1 MTTMFSGINSQL
13 LFGQLLLGLIN
24 GSFYAMLSMGLAIIF
39 GLMNVVN
46 FTHGAQYMLGAFVAW
61 LLLQFFGIG
70 FWPSLII
77 APISVALFGM
87 VMERLLLRPLQRLD
101 HLYGLLATYAVSL
114 IVEGLVR
121 YQYGS
126 TGLPYQ
132 NPMPG
137 GVHLGF
143 MFLPYYRLW
152 VVVFSIAI
160 CLGTW
165 FLIEN
170 TKLGA
175 YLRAANEKPQIVE
188 TFGINVPKMMTLTY
202 GFGVG
207 LAALSGVLAAPIYQV
222 SPSMGSSLMIVVFA
236 VVVIGGMGSIAGAAV
251 TGYMLGVIEG
261 LTKVFYP
268 QAASVVIFMFM
279 IIALY
284 LRPAGI
290 FVDKESI

>member
-1 MTTMFSGINSQL
+1 MFENITTQL
-13 LFGQLLLGLIN
+13 LFGQVLLGLIN

-46 FTHGAQYMLGAFVAW
+46 FAHGAQYMLGAFVAW
-61 LLLQFFGIG
+61 LLLTHLGIPYWG
-70 FWPSLII
+70 ALVA
-77 APISVALFGM
+77 APILVACFGM
-87 VMERLLLRPLQRLD
+87 VLERLLLRPLQNLD
-101 HLYGLLATYAVSL
+101 HLYGLLATYAVAL

-121 YQYGS
+121 LEYGS
-126 TGLPYQ
+126 TGLPYE

-137 GVHLGF
+137 GVNLGF

-152 VVVFSIAI
+152 VVAFSLATCI
-160 CLGTW
+160 GTW
-165 FLIEN
+165 LLIEH

-175 YLRAANEKPQIVE
+175 YLRAANEKPGMVE
-188 TFGINVPKMMTLTY
+188 AFGINVPKMVTLTY

-222 SPSMGSSLMIVVFA
+222 SPSMGSGVIIVVFA

-251 TGYMLGVIEG
+251 TGYMLGVVEG

-268 QAASVVIFMFM
+268 EAASVVIFLFM

-284 LRPAGI
+284 FRPSGI
-290 FVDKESI
+290 FAAKESM

>member
-1 MTTMFSGINSQL
+1 MIGMFENLSPQL
-13 LFGQLLLGLIN
+13 LFGQVLLGLIN

-46 FTHGAQYMLGAFVAW
+46 FAHGAQYMLGAFIAW
-61 LLLQFFGIG
+61 LLLTYLGIPYWG
-70 FWPSLII
+70 ALII
-77 APISVALFGM
+77 APVVVAAFGM
-87 VMERLLLRPLQRLD
+87 VMERLVLRPLQNLD
-101 HLYGLLATYAVSL
+101 HLYGLLATYAIAL

-121 YQYGS
+121 QQYGS
-126 TGLPYQ
+126 TGIPYG
-132 NPMPG
+132 NPIPG
-137 GVHLGF
+137 GVNLGF
-143 MFLPYYRLW
+143 MFLPYYRFW
-152 VVVFSIAI
+152 VVIFSLVTCI
-160 CLGTW
+160 GTW
-165 FLIEN
+165 LLIEH

-188 TFGINVPKMMTLTY
+188 SFGINVPKMITLTY

-222 SPSMGSSLMIVVFA
+222 SPSMGSGIIIVVFA

-251 TGYMLGVIEG
+251 TGYLLGIAEG

-268 QAASVVIFMFM
+268 EAASVVIFLFM
-279 IIALY
+279 IIALF

-290 FVDKESI
+290 FAGREAT